1 MCPDVGIDVLVYN
14 STLSYRKHCRYI
26 ATIGIDC
33 TPGIVGDFDCQ
44 QKMVAMPPI
53 FWAFRHYS
61 NLVMDTSSHG
71 RDVRSRRIRQ
81 TASYP

>member
-1 MCPDVGIDVLVYN
+1 MRPDVGIDVLVYN
-14 STLSYRKHCRYI
+14 STLSYRKHCKYI
-26 ATIGIDC
+26 VTFGCDC
-33 TPGIVGDFDCQ
+33 APGIVGDFDCQ

-61 NLVMDTSSHG
+61 NLVMDAPGHW

-81 TASYP
+81 KASYS